1 VVGREGRLSFKDPEG
16 RGKVGKITLFDTSK
30 VLAKNQMMVP
40 LLPFFPPPWKRC
52 GEKEWLVLACPEEE
66 SCLLFLIIKRKEKK
80 NLFLF

>member
-1 VVGREGRLSFKDPEG
+1 MSFKDPEG
-16 RGKVGKITLFDTSK
+16 RGEKLGKITLFDTSK

-66 SCLLFLIIKRKEKK
+66 SCLFFLIIKRKEKK